1 MSVATGRFQHA
12 LPQNSGSESN
22 DPTQCSSGRKALSVL
37 RNRPNL
43 KHKFQCASLQ
53 AKSVSASTQG
63 PQVTARPNHFI
74 EGTAKKLR
82 FLSAPHV
89 ER

>member
-1 MSVATGRFQHA
+1 M
-12 LPQNSGSESN
+12 
-22 DPTQCSSGRKALSVL
+22 
-37 RNRPNL
+37 PNL
-43 KHKFQCASLQ
+43 KHKLQYGSLQ
-53 AKSVSASTQG
+53 AKSVSASSKERHAK
-63 PQVTARPNHFI
+63 ARPNHFI

>member
-1 MSVATGRFQHA
+1 MSVATGRFHHSPPRKA
-12 LPQNSGSESN
+12 GSESN
-22 DPTQCSSGRKALSVL
+22 DPTQCGSGRKARSVL
-37 RNRPNL
+37 RKRPNF
-43 KHKFQCASLQ
+43 KHKLQYSSMQ
-53 AKSVSASTQG
+53 AKSVSASTQE
-63 PQVTARPNHFI
+63 PHAKARPNHFI

>member
-1 MSVATGRFQHA
+1 MSQPRKA
-12 LPQNSGSESN
+12 GSESD
-22 DPTQCSSGRKALSVL
+22 DPTQCGSGRKALGVL
-37 RNRPNL
+37 RKRPNL
-43 KHKFQCASLQ
+43 KHNFQYSSLR
-53 AKSVSASTQG
+53 AKSVSGSTQE
-63 PQVTARPNHFI
+63 PQATARPNHFI